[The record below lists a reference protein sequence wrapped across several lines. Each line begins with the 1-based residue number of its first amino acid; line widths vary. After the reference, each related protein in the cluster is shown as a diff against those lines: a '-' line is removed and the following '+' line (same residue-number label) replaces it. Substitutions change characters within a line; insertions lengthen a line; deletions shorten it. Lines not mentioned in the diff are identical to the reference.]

1 MLTNSNS
8 IALAI
13 SGLSFLMTII
23 WGDPLI
29 RLLLKWKVGKIIRV
43 DGPETHKQKMGT
55 PTMGGFMILIP
66 VTIITVILNAVS
78 LLDIGY
84 DLIGTSIALPLITL
98 WGYALIGAIDDWEG
112 IRGPRR
118 GLGMRASTK
127 FIIQVVMALG
137 IAFVLIYI
145 LDVPQLIWPTAE
157 DPLTIGILYIPIAVL
172 LIVGMANGMNFTDGL
187 DGLAGL
193 IAATAFAVYGIIALI
208 QGQSYLA
215 RFCFSLVGALF
226 GFLWFNV
233 HPAKLYMGDTGSQA
247 LGATLAV
254 VALMTGQWILL
265 PLLAIIPVSEL
276 ISVILQ
282 VLYFKATKGRRLF
295 KMAPLHHH
303 FELLGWSETQ
313 VVQRFWL
320 IALVFSML
328 GFAFTF
334 FGER

>member
-1 MLTNSNS
+1 MENNA

-23 WGDPLI
+23 WGDPII
-29 RLLLKWKVGKIIRV
+29 RLLHKWRIGKIIRV
-43 DGPETHKQKMGT
+43 DGPQTHQQKMGT

-66 VTIITVILNAVS
+66 VSIITVILNAVS

-84 DLIGTSIALPLITL
+84 DFIGRSIALPLLTM
-98 WGYALIGAIDDWEG
+98 WAFALLGALDDWEG

-118 GLGMRASTK
+118 GLGMRAWVK
-127 FIIQVVMALG
+127 FVIQIILAGAIAYALLY
-137 IAFVLIYI
+137 VLEA
-145 LDVPQLIWPTAE
+145 PQLIWPTAE
-157 DPLTIGILYIPIAVL
+157 APLQIGIIYIPIAILV
-172 LIVGMANGMNFTDGL
+172 IVGMANAVNFTDGL

-193 IAATAFAVYGIIALI
+193 ISATAFAVYGIIALV
-208 QGQSYLA
+208 QGQTYIA
-215 RFCFSLVGALF
+215 RFCFALVGAVF

-233 HPAKLYMGDTGSQA
+233 HPASLYMGDTGSQA
-247 LGATLAV
+247 LGATLGV
-254 VALMTGQWILL
+254 IALMTGQWILL

-276 ISVILQ
+276 ISVVMQ
-282 VLYFKATKGRRLF
+282 VLYFKSTKGKRLF

-320 IALVFSML
+320 IALIFSML
-328 GFAFTF
+328 GYAFTF
-334 FGER
+334 IGE